1 MKGAGE
7 IMFQLESASPRD
19 REALLCLY
27 ALQKGRDYCFWT
39 EDYPAPENVDDDLA
53 HDALFVMKDQSG
65 TILAAVSIERD
76 EQVDRLP
83 CWNARLAPA
92 GEIARLAVH
101 PAYQNQGLG
110 RRMVA
115 AVMQVLKDRGYHS
128 IHLLVNSKNI
138 PAIRTY
144 GFFRF
149 VQAGECDLYNQH
161 FLCLEKDLSPVTA
174 HPFPPLF
181 DEHSRVLIL
190 GSFPSV
196 KSRENMFFYGHP
208 QNRFWRVVSSVF
220 AQPVPQSIPEKKQLI
235 LGQRLALWDSIAF
248 CEVTGS
254 SDASIRSVIPND
266 LRLILDAAPI
276 ERIYCNG
283 RKSHEIYH
291 RLIEPL
297 TGRTAE
303 CLPSTSPA
311 NAQWNL
317 DRLTEA
323 WSLLKKIPVP
333 GHLQ

>member
-1 MKGAGE
+1 
-7 IMFQLESASPRD
+7 MFSMIQIEAASAQDRD
-19 REALLCLY
+19 ELMRLY

-39 EDYPAPENVDDDLA
+39 ADYPAPENVDEDLA
-53 HDALFVMKDQSG
+53 HDALFVIRNQTG
-65 TILAAVSIERD
+65 RILSAVSIERD

-83 CWNARLAPA
+83 CWNERLAPA

-110 RRMVA
+110 RHMVA
-115 AVMQVLKDRGYHS
+115 GAMQILKGRGYQS
-128 IHLLVNSKNI
+128 IHLLVHSKNI

-149 VQAGECDLYNQH
+149 VQAGECDMYNQH
-161 FLCLEKDLSPVTA
+161 FLCMEKDLNHVIA

-181 DEHSRVLIL
+181 DEHSRTLIL

-220 AQPVPQSIPEKKQLI
+220 GEPVPASISEKKQLI
-235 LGQRLALWDSIAF
+235 LGNHLALWDSIAF

-266 LRLILDAAPI
+266 LQIILDHAPI
-276 ERIYCNG
+276 EHIYCNG
-283 RKSHEIYH
+283 RKSCEIYS
-291 RLIEPL
+291 RLIEPMI
-297 TGRTAE
+297 GRKAE

-311 NAQWNL
+311 NAQWKL
-317 DRLTEA
+317 EQLTAA
-323 WSLLKKIPVP
+323 WRVLKEKGLKRV
-333 GHLQ
+333 